1 MLSDKSNTYKL
12 SEEQKQFYEDNGYL
26 VIKELFDF
34 ATLYNIKKRFQ
45 DICKGTVDKGNAL
58 VYKEPALVAK
68 GLKGEDAINKIS
80 ELQHDEVF
88 STFSEDPR
96 LLHIL
101 SQFLGGDVSV
111 MSSMV
116 INKPPGSARHPPH
129 QDLYYFP
136 FRPAEKIIAAWT
148 AIDDV
153 TVDNG
158 CLYVVPK
165 SHKNNIL
172 YRHGNL
178 LESNKLF
185 HGILEAAAPCE
196 PRVCL
201 EMSPGDTVFFHPLI
215 VHGSGENRTQRY
227 RKCITGHF
235 ASPACYF
242 IDVTGTVQEALKDEI
257 EEEIRKYGFTF
268 SFQDFFKYKSKVV
281 LRSSSKL

>member
-153 TVDNG
+153 TEDNG
-158 CLYVVPK
+158 CLYVVPR

-172 YRHGNL
+172 YRHGNC

-215 VHGSGENRTQRY
+215 VHGSGENRTQVR
-227 RKCITGHF
+227 
-235 ASPACYF
+235 
-242 IDVTGTVQEALKDEI
+242 E
-257 EEEIRKYGFTF
+257 
-268 SFQDFFKYKSKVV
+268 
-281 LRSSSKL
+281 